1 MNKLI
6 PARPFLYNIS
16 LFGYIFLFV
25 RQIAKPYFFNN
36 SINYNNVLILV
47 SIYIYESLVAI
58 VLKES
63 ILYRWRIKD
72 YIQHHLILPIFMLI
86 NYKFVDLE
94 NNFINMQRY
103 GVYINSYEITA
114 ILQNMNISN
123 KYVVFLKFISL
134 YNLINLIYYEIVESY
149 SYYKSTNNYTKYL
162 SFTGYLAALYH
173 IIVVIP
179 STIKFIKKNIK

>member
-1 MNKLI
+1 
-6 PARPFLYNIS
+6 
-16 LFGYIFLFV
+16 
-25 RQIAKPYFFNN
+25 
-36 SINYNNVLILV
+36 
-47 SIYIYESLVAI
+47 
-58 VLKES
+58 
-63 ILYRWRIKD
+63 
-72 YIQHHLILPIFMLI
+72 MLI

-94 NNFINMQRY
+94 NNFINMQKY

-123 KYVVFLKFISL
+123 KYIVFLKFISL

-149 SYYKSTNNYTKYL
+149 IYYKSTNNYTKYL
-162 SFTGYLAALYH
+162 SFTRYLVALYH